1 MQIKLNNLHSGQ
13 KKIISERKRFNVVA
27 CGRRFGKTALAEQL
41 IIDDYDMNLG
51 VLHGHRIA
59 YFTPTYKMLGEV
71 FKSIK
76 SICHDIIERKDE
88 QNKILEFITGGVLE
102 CWSLD
107 AIDSVRGRKY
117 HRVILDEF
125 AMLNTI
131 KAKESWEQSI
141 RPLLTDY
148 KGDAYFLSTPKG
160 KNHYFY
166 ELFNNEQKLDS
177 WKSFQMP
184 TLTNPFIDKNEVD
197 EARLSLPATAFNQ
210 EYLADFTDR
219 VQNVAMHNF
228 NEDIHVKKVEYNPQ
242 QPLIFSVDFNT
253 SPLACIVCQEYRDNS
268 THYINVINEIKIE
281 NAKTQDLIEYIKSN
295 YTQLE
300 ISRARFTG
308 DATGR
313 TETTAYLSNWLQIS
327 KAFNLGARLEV
338 SKGNPSVLSSIEL
351 CNYIFYRHKNIF
363 IDPKCKN
370 LIYELKYTEADE
382 KGLVKK
388 DRNDLAQRADFLDTF
403 RYFCNT
409 YFMIKRNIL
418 KNGAYFG
425 IK

>member
-1 MQIKLNNLHSGQ
+1 MQIKLNSLHQGQ
-13 KKIISERKRFNVVA
+13 KQIIFERKRFNVVA

-41 IIDDYDMNLG
+41 IIDDYDMNIG
-51 VLHGHRIA
+51 ILHNHRIA
-59 YFTPTYKMLGEV
+59 YFCPTYKMLGEV

-76 SICHDIIERKDE
+76 TICHDIIERKDE
-88 QNKILEFITGGVLE
+88 QNKIIELITGGVLE

-125 AMLNTI
+125 AMLNTT
-131 KAKESWEQSI
+131 KAQDAWEQSI

-166 ELFNNEQKLDS
+166 ELFKNQDKLDS

-184 TLTNPFIDKNEVD
+184 TTANPFIDKKEVE
-197 EARLSLPATAFNQ
+197 EARLSLPATAFEQ
-210 EYLADFTDR
+210 EYLAEFTDR

-228 NEDIHVKKVEYNPQ
+228 NESVHVKPIEYNPIY
-242 QPLIFSVDFNT
+242 PLIFSIDFNT
-253 SPLACIVCQEYRDNS
+253 TPLACIICQEYKEG
-268 THYINVINEIKIE
+268 INHKIHVLNEIKIE
-281 NAKTQDLIEYIKSN
+281 NAKTQDLIDEIKRRYSV
-295 YTQLE
+295 LE
-300 ISRARFTG
+300 LSKAKFTG
-308 DATGR
+308 DSTGR
-313 TETTAYLSNWLQIS
+313 TETTAYLSNWLQIQ
-327 KAFNLGARLEV
+327 KAFNLGVRLEV
-338 SKGNPSVLSSIEL
+338 PTSNPSVLSSIEL
-351 CNYIFYRHKNIF
+351 CNYIFYRHKNLF

-370 LIYELKYTEADE
+370 LIYELKYTEADQS
-382 KGLVKK
+382 GLIKK
-388 DRNDLAQRADFLDTF
+388 DRNDLSQRADFLDCY

-418 KNGAYFG
+418 KNGVYFN
-425 IK
+425 I